1 MYYRG
6 IYPVTKRSTCDD
18 DIFVNRTILK
28 QAESK
33 ALVAK
38 SPAAFIRNKV
48 LDFFQIKNLQHERKK
63 IDHKMEVVNVN
74 ILILMCIGFIS
85 VDYIIMSYHI

>member
-33 ALVAK
+33 ALVSK
-38 SPAAFIRNKV
+38 SPTAFIRNKV
-48 LDFFQIKNLQHERKK
+48 LEFFSDQELAA
-63 IDHKMEVVNVN
+63 
-74 ILILMCIGFIS
+74 
-85 VDYIIMSYHI
+85 

>member
-18 DIFVNRTILK
+18 DIIVKRTILK

-48 LDFFQIKNLQHERKK
+48 LDFFSDQELAAWKKKNRRPQ
-63 IDHKMEVVNVN
+63 NGG
-74 ILILMCIGFIS
+74 CQW
-85 VDYIIMSYHI
+85 

>member
-48 LDFFQIKNLQHERKK
+48 LDFFRSRTCSMKEKK
-63 IDHKMEVVNVN
+63 
-74 ILILMCIGFIS
+74 
-85 VDYIIMSYHI
+85 